1 MNGQQ
6 RMQYL
11 LIAGAMACLQGHAEA
26 VPTAETDTPDMAQV
40 IVTARRQ
47 EENLQKIPMSVS
59 VVDTGMLE
67 RANMTTVKDI
77 QYLSPSLNVS
87 SNTTRNSDNYTLRGQ
102 GTTFGTDPA
111 VVAYFAEV
119 PVAGGGGGPGML
131 FDLANVQVLNGPQGT
146 LFGRNTTGG
155 ALLFQPQRPTNR
167 MEGAIEA
174 GYGNYNNF
182 QQQGF
187 ANIPLIADTLS
198 FRASFSHRK
207 RDGFTTDTVS
217 GAEYDNIEYTAVR
230 LSLLATP
237 FDHFQ
242 NYTILNFSD
251 RDDLGPGTK
260 LSSINPAGALA
271 FIFGNAATAAVERQA
286 AIGPRRTTLSVPQR
300 EHQKVLLAVN
310 TTKVDI
316 APTMSIK
323 NIVSYTRFRSDVTF
337 DVDGSALPIV
347 DYHNTP
353 GWGGPQNNSAPAINQ
368 VTEELQLSGKPFD
381 GALDG
386 AAGLYFQH
394 NQPVAALTAQQVF
407 GGPINLSR
415 IGDEL
420 TSRALFVQGT
430 VDFGKAGWGADGLK
444 LTLGYRI
451 TRDRRQDFTETYL
464 QSGNSFDTGGA
475 CLYVTGNFPNC
486 RVDFPARTFRKG
498 TYTAALNYDLTP
510 DTMIYGTARSG
521 FKSGGFNLGAPP
533 VSNLNSFNPEEVND
547 LEVGIKNQGE
557 LVGVGIRSSLAVFYD
572 KYHDIQRALVADF
585 GGGAGVYVV
594 NATRATIKGI
604 ELQSDIRLTRELRLG
619 VRYSYLKTS
628 YGSFVSPQGDFTGMP
643 LPYTPKNKLA
653 LLANYDR
660 DLGGNIGTLGLSAT
674 YAHQSSYRNLDAFDP
689 DIEIEGY
696 GLLSLGA
703 SWNGILGSRF
713 DASLYATNVTD
724 KLYRIGGGNYYY
736 TLGFTTSIYGEPR
749 MVGFNLTYG
758 FSD

>member
-1 MNGQQ
+1 MHGQK
-6 RMQYL
+6 RILCL
-11 LIAGAMACLQGHAEA
+11 LITSAMACVQGHAET
-26 VPTAETDTPDMAQV
+26 VPTAQTDTADMTEV
-40 IVTARRQ
+40 MVTARRQ
-47 EENLQKIPMSVS
+47 EENLQKIPISVS
-59 VVDTGMLE
+59 VVDSGMLE

-155 ALLFQPQRPTNR
+155 AILFQPQRPTNH
-167 MEGAIEA
+167 MGGAIEA
-174 GYGNYNNF
+174 GYGNFDNF

-187 ANIPLIADTLS
+187 VNIPLICDTLS

-207 RDGFTTDTVS
+207 RDGLTTDTVS
-217 GAEYDNIEYTAVR
+217 GAEYDNIDYSAVR

-237 FDHFQ
+237 FDRFE
-242 NYTILNFSD
+242 NYTILNGLD
-251 RDDLGPGTK
+251 RDDRGPGTT
-260 LSSINPAGALA
+260 LSSINPAGAA
-271 FIFGNAATAAVERQA
+271 GFIFGTAATAAVEQQA

-310 TTKVDI
+310 TSKIDI
-316 APTMSIK
+316 APTMFIK
-323 NIVSYTRFRSDVTF
+323 NIVSYTRFRSSVTF

-347 DYHNTP
+347 DYHQTP
-353 GWGGPQNNSAPAINQ
+353 GWGGPQNNGAPAINQ
-368 VTEELQLSGKPFD
+368 VTEELQLSGKAFA

-386 AAGLYFQH
+386 TAGLYYQH
-394 NQPVAALTAQQVF
+394 NEPVEALTAQQVF
-407 GGPINLSR
+407 GGPTNLSR

-420 TSRALFVQGT
+420 TSKALFVQGSL
-430 VDFGKAGWGADGLK
+430 DFGKAGWGADGLE

-498 TYTAALNYDLTP
+498 TYTAALNYELTP
-510 DTMIYGTARSG
+510 DTMVYATARSG

-533 VSNLNSFNPEEVND
+533 VSNLNSFNPEKVDD
-547 LEVGIKNQGE
+547 LEVGIKNQVE
-557 LVGVGIRSSLAVFYD
+557 LGSVAIRSSLAVFD
-572 KYHDIQRALVADF
+572 DRYHDIQRALAADF

-594 NATRATIKGI
+594 NAARATIKGI
-604 ELQSDIRLTRELRLG
+604 ELRSDVRLTRELRLG
-619 VRYSYLKTS
+619 VRYSYLETR

-643 LPYTPKNKLA
+643 LPYSPKNKLA

-674 YAHQSSYRNLDAFDP
+674 YAYQSSYRNLDAFDP
-689 DIEIEGY
+689 DVEIAGY

-703 SWNGILGSRF
+703 SWNGILGGHC
-713 DASLYATNVTD
+713 DVSLYASNVTD
-724 KLYRIGGGNYYY
+724 KVYRIGGGNYYY
-736 TLGFTTSIYGEPR
+736 TLGFTTSVYGEPR
-749 MVGFNLTYG
+749 MVGVNLTYRFG
-758 FSD
+758 D